1 MKTFCTEMTNLTSHV
16 QSVCT
21 VATTWTRFDAQQ
33 SLKSR
38 QSELQHGCLTVVI
51 TSNRITDRQ
60 KGSLNAWMNVDR
72 FISSCLQRLLAV
84 WLGDQSSS
92 QSTGTLLS
100 SQKVSKSEKK
110 ANDETTSIIINP
122 TAKQA
127 KVQSSFNENN
137 ARTLMAR
144 STVTLF
150 TFQLLENS
158 YQLKQIYKNNIN
170 ALTKS
175 AQ

>member
-1 MKTFCTEMTNLTSHV
+1 MDE
-16 QSVCT
+16 
-21 VATTWTRFDAQQ
+21 R
-33 SLKSR
+33 R
-38 QSELQHGCLTVVI
+38 QVY
-51 TSNRITDRQ
+51 
-60 KGSLNAWMNVDR
+60 
-72 FISSCLQRLLAV
+72 F
-84 WLGDQSSS
+84 
-92 QSTGTLLS
+92 LLS
-100 SQKVSKSEKK
+100 AASFGGVTGRPEFKPEYWYFAFFSEGFKIWKK

-158 YQLKQIYKNNIN
+158 YQLKQIYKNNTN